1 MDPSNNCLE
10 ELDIYICLLVPKTRL
25 AGDPVAPLLWT
36 TQTLPHCNCT
46 ADTSVV
52 FHPSP
57 TTPRESANVGLAR
70 SDCLLNGKLHAT
82 HMNHQDINLI
92 FFPMSSLPSIGS
104 LSYQTK
110 TPSAPTLKLEIY
122 FCQLT
127 TSGQQLDC
135 DHIRLPVTS
144 QRLSTYTVTINTC
157 FTLAGCHIWLMLFP
171 LFMPI
176 CSIQKPTCGS
186 INWRRRR
193 VSPSLAL
200 LSPTGSSSQSRKSY
214 IENLL
219 GSRGLAIQ
227 YVTESMKEG

>member
-1 MDPSNNCLE
+1 MDPSTNCFE

-36 TQTLPHCNCT
+36 TQTLSHCNCT
-46 ADTSVV
+46 ADTSIV

-57 TTPRESANVGLAR
+57 ITPRESANVGLAC
-70 SDCLLNGKLHAT
+70 SDCLLNGKLHDT
-82 HMNHQDINLI
+82 HMNDQDINLI

-110 TPSAPTLKLEIY
+110 TPSAPTQARNLL
-122 FCQLT
+122 LPADNLWPAARLRPHT
-127 TSGQQLDC
+127 TPCHQPTTKYIHC
-135 DHIRLPVTS
+135 DNKHLFYLSWLP
-144 QRLSTYTVTINTC
+144 
-157 FTLAGCHIWLMLFP
+157 HIWLMIFS

-176 CSIQKPTCGS
+176 CSIQKPTYGS
-186 INWRRRR
+186 IISRRRR

-200 LSPTGSSSQSRKSY
+200 LPPTGSSSSQSRKSY
-214 IENLL
+214 LDCKNLL

-227 YVTESMKEG
+227 